1 LVVGGRWQVGGRL
14 IDGGRWWI
22 GSGKEVGRKLARR
35 RTFIPVDL
43 GDDSVSNEEMTHIA
57 GR

>member
-1 LVVGGRWQVGGRL
+1 LVVGGRWQVGERL

-22 GSGKEVGRKLARR
+22 GSGKEVQELAARR

-43 GDDSVSNEEMTHIA
+43 GDDSVPNEEMTHIA